1 MKKEYA
7 FREGLMEMGGK
18 GRGMEEREI
27 VLLKDDKR
35 EREMESAGGC
45 NFHQKYIDVY
55 LFIQAISL

>member
-35 EREMESAGGC
+35 EREMERGRG
-45 NFHQKYIDVY
+45 
-55 LFIQAISL
+55 L